1 MRLINLTPTIDVFE
15 LAWQVSFLTAFL
27 CSIVNLRSC
36 YRYHANAKRARLP
49 RPLVISRKDLAT
61 AWTLLLVSFPGLAVG
76 TLALT
81 ATSTLNNPDTPRDL
95 LVFSVLLRLAFVSIG
110 AGIAAIAVQ
119 EFRFRRK
126 VATWRL
132 VPTVAV
138 PHGGPSLAREG
149 GPR

>member
-1 MRLINLTPTIDVFE
+1 MRFVNLSPTVDVFE
-15 LAWQVSFLTAFL
+15 ILWQISFLVAFL
-27 CSIVNLRSC
+27 CSVVNLRSC
-36 YRYHANAKRARLP
+36 YRYHRNAQRARLP
-49 RPLVISRKDLAT
+49 RPLVISRKDLGV
-61 AWTLLLVSFPGLAVG
+61 AWTLLLVSFPGLGVG

-81 ATSTLNNPDTPRDL
+81 ATTSLTDPDTPRDL
-95 LVFSVLLRLAFVSIG
+95 LVFSILLRLAFVSIG

-119 EFRFRRK
+119 EYRFRRR

-138 PHGGPSLAREG
+138 PAGSPSLAREG